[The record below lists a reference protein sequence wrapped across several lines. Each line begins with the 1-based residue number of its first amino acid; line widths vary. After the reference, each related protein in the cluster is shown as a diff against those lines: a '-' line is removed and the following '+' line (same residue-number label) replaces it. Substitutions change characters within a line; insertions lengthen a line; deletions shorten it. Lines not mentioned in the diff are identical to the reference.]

1 MNASPSKPGRGA
13 KKTASK
19 TTTARTKSASAKS
32 PAPAKKTSS
41 RKRAA
46 AAAADPGTPYANG
59 SGVRGRG
66 EYRTGPVSGTA
77 LVDGTTFR
85 NKGLLFADVHG
96 KAIFEGDI
104 VLGTVEELKAQ
115 LPAPAPGDVESRPQ
129 ASVGIVG
136 DTYRWPNALIPY
148 EIDPALPNVE
158 RVTRAIDAWTFRTR
172 IRFVLRTPAN
182 ADQYPDFVR
191 FSPGD
196 SCSSPVGRKG
206 GLQVIELGPRCDFG
220 SAMHEI
226 GHAVG
231 LWHEQSREDR
241 DLFIEVK
248 FDNILPD
255 HQHNFLQK
263 AGGDADD
270 FGPYDF
276 SSIMHYG
283 WNAFA
288 IDDSKPT
295 IVPRHPLRPGIVM
308 GQREFLSDLDVE
320 GVHALYPPAPQTSK
334 EVAKDRIEDWTLK
347 ELPKDPVHDQPP
359 KGIDLQTPA
368 LVPTS
373 PYILA
378 TGHQAPSLVGQA
390 DALEAQVGRL
400 TEAVAGLQQS
410 VTAVMT
416 DHTQL
421 VSRLEYLL
429 AGGVPPGPQ
438 Q

>member
-1 MNASPSKPGRGA
+1 MDGA
-13 KKTASK
+13 
-19 TTTARTKSASAKS
+19 
-32 PAPAKKTSS
+32 
-41 RKRAA
+41 
-46 AAAADPGTPYANG
+46 
-59 SGVRGRG
+59 
-66 EYRTGPVSGTA
+66 
-77 LVDGTTFR
+77 TFR
-85 NKGLLFADVHG
+85 NKGLMFADVNG

-104 VLGTVEELKAQ
+104 VLGTVDEMKASVS
-115 LPAPAPGDVESRPQ
+115 APGDMESRPL

-136 DTYRWPNALIPY
+136 ENYRWPNAIIPY

-158 RVTRAIDAWTFRTR
+158 RVTRAIDVWTFRTR

-182 ADQYPDFVR
+182 AHQYPDFVR

-206 GLQVIELGPRCDFG
+206 GLQVIELGPRCG
-220 SAMHEI
+220 PGTVMHEI
-226 GHAVG
+226 GHSVG

-241 DLFIEVK
+241 DLYIEIK

-255 HQHNFLQK
+255 EHYNFYK
-263 AGGDADD
+263 AGGDGDD

-288 IDDSKPT
+288 IDESKPT
-295 IVPRHPLRPGIVM
+295 IVPRRPLGPGVVM
-308 GQREFLSDLDVE
+308 GQREFLSDGDVE

-347 ELPKDPVHDQPP
+347 EVPKDPVHDQPP

-368 LVPTS
+368 LAPTS

-390 DALEAQVGRL
+390 DGLAAQVGQL
-400 TEAVAGLQQS
+400 AEVVAGLQQS
-410 VTAVMT
+410 MTAVMT
-416 DHTQL
+416 EHTQL
-421 VSRLEYLL
+421 VSRLDYLL
-429 AGGVPPGPQ
+429 GVGVPAGPQ